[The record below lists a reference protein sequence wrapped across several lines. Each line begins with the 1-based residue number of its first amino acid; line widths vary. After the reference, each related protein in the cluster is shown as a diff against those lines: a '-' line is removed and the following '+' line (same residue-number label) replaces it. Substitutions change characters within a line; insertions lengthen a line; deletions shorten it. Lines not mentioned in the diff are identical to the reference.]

1 MYSALLAQR
10 AAENRPIRVGLIG
23 TGKFGG
29 GVVAQLSQLSQM
41 RGMEVAVIAELDDER
56 ARHAYTV
63 AGRLPADKLRVAKN
77 SNELHDTIH
86 NGQRAIVDDGLLVT
100 QCDLVDV
107 VVEATGVPEVG
118 ARMAYHAILN
128 RKHVV
133 MVNVEADVTV
143 GAILRRMADSAGVVY
158 TLVDGDQPGCTM
170 NMVEWARAL
179 GFEIVAAGRGTILYT
194 DDPQGT
200 PEGVPQRYGFS
211 AEMIARRTINLKMY
225 NSFRDGTKAQ
235 VEMTALANAA
245 GLVPDK
251 RGMHEPSVNIQD
263 IARTFSLQR
272 EGGILSQHGVVELAN
287 SVAADGKTLLPNGL
301 GMGVFCVIRTD
312 HPFIQ
317 EDLQA
322 YSLAP
327 GGDHHNYLLYRP
339 YHLVAAEA
347 PISIMSAVFAGQPT
361 GAALPTPTAECIT
374 VAKRHLEEGETL
386 DGGGG
391 YTVLGA
397 CEKAVVARDQRLLP
411 LGLSAGAKLK
421 CDVSAGQAITYDMV
435 DLKEDSFVLKLRR
448 LQEAAGGDKV
458 RG

>member
-10 AAENRPIRVGLIG
+10 AAEERPIRVGLIG
-23 TGKFGG
+23 TGKFGS
-29 GVVAQLSQLSQM
+29 GVVAQLAQM
-41 RGMEVAVIAELDDER
+41 RGMEIAVIAELDV
-56 ARHAYTV
+56 ARGQRAYTQ
-63 AGRLPADKLRVAKN
+63 AGRLPPEAVQVAHTLP
-77 SNELHDTIH
+77 ELHDVIRR
-86 NGQRAIVDDGLLVT
+86 GGRAVVPDGLLVAH
-100 QCDLVDV
+100 CDLVDV

-118 ARMAYHAILN
+118 ARMAYEAILQ

-143 GAILRRMADSAGVVY
+143 GPILRRLADSAGVVY

-179 GFEIVAAGRGTILYT
+179 GFEIVAAGRGTILYPE
-194 DDPQGT
+194 DPQGT

-211 AEMIARRTINLKMY
+211 AETIARRNINLKMY

-251 RGMHEPSVNIQD
+251 RGMHEPAVNID
-263 IARTFSLQR
+263 EIARTFSLAS
-272 EGGILSQHGVVELAN
+272 EGGILSRHGVVELAN
-287 SVAADGKTLLPNGL
+287 SVAPDGQSLLPNPL

-322 YSLAP
+322 YYLAP
-327 GGDHHNYLLYRP
+327 GGDQQNFLLYRP
-339 YHLVAAEA
+339 YHLVAVEA
-347 PISIMSAVFAGQPT
+347 PISIASAVFNRQAT
-361 GAALPTPTAECIT
+361 GSALPTPTAECIT
-374 VAKRHLEEGETL
+374 VAKRHLEEGESL

-397 CEKAVVARDQRLLP
+397 CEAATIARQERLLP
-411 LGLSAGAKLK
+411 LGLCAGARLN
-421 CDVSAGQAITYDMV
+421 CDVAAGQAITYDMV
-435 DLKEDSFVLKLRR
+435 DLNEESFVLKLRR
-448 LQEAAGGDKV
+448 LQEATVGV
-458 RG
+458 